1 MTVKA
6 AGTTMATTVL
16 GKRRAAGN
24 FPSVRAK
31 RARAIALND
40 ENADPQSTQST
51 GISVLDEHGMDLDD
65 QNLASCRPADL
76 LPKDT
81 KALRT
86 PFPVK
91 PTPPSTPL
99 QSESAKRNDESKLL
113 TPQTPRHREALS
125 KKVPVTP
132 CRSTGL
138 RGKLLTPRAS
148 PSPRG
153 SPTIYS
159 EARQPFSR
167 SAHPSRLIGR
177 EAERSEI
184 LSFIQEGINAMSGRC
199 LYVSGPPGTGK
210 SALINE
216 ICNGLEANSSV
227 RKANINCMSI
237 KGAKDIYLKLVND
250 LGENIEEAVIDEV
263 KHLQSIFCP
272 KTKSTKKMFVVT
284 MDEIDHLLSL
294 DLDIFYSLFEWS
306 LKPKSR
312 LILLGIANALDLTD
326 RFLPRLKARNL
337 RPQLLPFLPYTAPQ
351 IELVI
356 TTKLKSLLP
365 IGSDDK
371 PQDFIPFVHPSAI
384 QFCSKKV
391 AAQSG
396 DLRKAFTLIHRT
408 IDLVE
413 KEVKRAHQLQLSPSK
428 RPLSENPNLS
438 SPSRSSVSTA
448 SGLASLTSSSA
459 PRATIAHV
467 AQISAAT
474 LGNGITER
482 LQGLN
487 LQQKAVLCAL
497 ASREKAGGSL
507 QVGSIRQT
515 PTKPRSIG
523 QPTVGQLYETYCALC
538 TKENALHPLTKTE
551 FTDVVGGLETL
562 GLVGEG
568 SGGTGFLKRTPSKK
582 GIKGEKTRMMNWV
595 TVQELEQCLTGPG
608 SGILKRL
615 LAGRE

>member
-1 MTVKA
+1 
-6 AGTTMATTVL
+6 MATTVL

-24 FPSVRAK
+24 SPTVRAK
-31 RARAIALND
+31 RSCTIALND

-65 QNLASCRPADL
+65 QNLASCPPADI

-86 PFPVK
+86 RLAVK
-91 PTPPSTPL
+91 PTSPSTTL
-99 QSESAKRNDESKLL
+99 YSGNAKRNDESKLL
-113 TPQTPRHREALS
+113 TPQTPRHRDALS

-132 CRSTGL
+132 CRLTGL
-138 RGKLLTPRAS
+138 HGKLLTPRAS
-148 PSPRG
+148 PSPHG
-153 SPTIYS
+153 SSTIYS
-159 EARQPFSR
+159 KARQLFSR
-167 SAHPSRLIGR
+167 SAHPGRLIGR

-184 LSFIQEGINAMSGRC
+184 LSFIQEGINSMSGRC

-237 KGAKDIYLKLVND
+237 KGAKDIYLKMIND
-250 LGENIEEAVIDEV
+250 LGENIEDVEVDEV

-272 KTKSTKKMFVVT
+272 RTKSTKKIFVVT

-294 DLDIFYSLFEWS
+294 DLDIFYRLFEWS

-337 RPQLLPFLPYTAPQ
+337 KPQLLPFLPYTAPQ

-356 TTKLKSLLP
+356 KTKLKSLLP
-365 IGSDDK
+365 MGSDDK
-371 PQDFIPFVHPSAI
+371 LQDFIPFVHPSAI

-396 DLRKAFTLIHRT
+396 DLRKAFTLIYRT

-413 KEVKRAHQLQLSPSK
+413 KEVKRAHQDSTAARRLQLSPSK
-428 RPLSENPNLS
+428 SPLSENPNLS
-438 SPSRSSVSTA
+438 SPSRSSMSTA
-448 SGLASLTSSSA
+448 SELASLTTSSA

-467 AQISAAT
+467 AQISATT
-474 LGNGITER
+474 LSNDITER

-497 ASREKAGGSL
+497 ASLEKPGGSL
-507 QVGSIRQT
+507 QAGSIHQT
-515 PTKPRSIG
+515 PTKPRLVG
-523 QPTVGQLYETYCALC
+523 KPTVGQLYETYCSLC
-538 TKENALHPLTKTE
+538 TMENALHPLTKTE
-551 FTDVVGGLETL
+551 FIDVVGGLETL

-568 SGGTGFLKRTPSKK
+568 SGGTGFLKGTPSKK
-582 GIKGEKTRMMNWV
+582 GPQKEKTRMMNWV
-595 TVQELEQCLTGPG
+595 TVKELEQCLTGPG
-608 SGILKRL
+608 SAILKRL
-615 LAGRE
+615 LAGHG